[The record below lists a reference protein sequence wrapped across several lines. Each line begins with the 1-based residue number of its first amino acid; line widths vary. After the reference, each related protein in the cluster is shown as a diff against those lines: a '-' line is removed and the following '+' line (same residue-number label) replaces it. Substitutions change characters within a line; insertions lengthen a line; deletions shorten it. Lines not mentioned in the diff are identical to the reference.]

1 MDAEGEDQESEG
13 EGTEE
18 STKSSGGAIG
28 SDEQSLMA
36 LIGKFITPD
45 GKQLTKS
52 LKPRKTPRE
61 KLPKKSSTPNN
72 TKQMKREEYEK
83 RVEKLGGGGGPGT
96 GAGGASNEEAEF
108 ARRVAE
114 IGEFFHRMQDYSE

>member
-1 MDAEGEDQESEG
+1 MRLPSVDAEGEDQESEG

-83 RVEKLGGGGGPGT
+83 SAHHDLFGGEKL
-96 GAGGASNEEAEF
+96 F
-108 ARRVAE
+108 RDF
-114 IGEFFHRMQDYSE
+114 GEVCWRQQPMPDIPVR